1 MRRSSWGK
9 LSCGDGAAKVE
20 LSEEELSEVGL
31 RMELSEEELELSEE
45 EPGESRAADL
55 KGAV

>member
-1 MRRSSWGK
+1 M
-9 LSCGDGAAKVE
+9 
-20 LSEEELSEVGL
+20 GL